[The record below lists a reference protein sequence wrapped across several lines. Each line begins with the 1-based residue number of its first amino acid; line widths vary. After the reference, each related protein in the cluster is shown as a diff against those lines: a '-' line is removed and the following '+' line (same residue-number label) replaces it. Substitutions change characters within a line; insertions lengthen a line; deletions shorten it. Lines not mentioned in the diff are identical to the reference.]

1 MIRLCVFDLGG
12 TIIDKYSL
20 SPFLSIK
27 HAFNM
32 KNVSVKNNL
41 IYKDMGTDKF
51 SHINYILNNKE
62 VVHEWFY
69 NNGKRPCYEDTLSV
83 YDDYLKYQLNEGIN
97 NVEIIPET
105 KKCIHL
111 LSENNIS
118 IGVTTGFSR
127 PVMNQMKNKLIENG
141 VMIDNYISS
150 TCLGKQGRP
159 NPHMIKELMNQLS
172 IKDPMRVIKVD
183 DTVIG
188 IHEGKNAGCIT
199 VGVSKWSSNMKM
211 NSYDQIVSREEYIE
225 KLKLS
230 TEILW
235 SANPDYVI
243 KDLSELYPLIEKIN
257 CRTF

>member
-27 HAFNM
+27 HAFN
-32 KNVSVKNNL
+32 KKKVSIKNNL
-41 IYKDMGTDKF
+41 IYKDMGVDKF
-51 SHINYILNNKE
+51 DHINHILNNKD
-62 VVHEWFY
+62 VIHDWFY
-69 NNGKRPCYEDTLSV
+69 QYGKRPCYEDSLAL
-83 YDDYLKYQLNEGIN
+83 YDDYLKYQLKEGID

-105 KKCIHL
+105 KNCIHL
-111 LSENNIS
+111 LGENNIS
-118 IGVTTGFSR
+118 TGVTTGFSR
-127 PVMNQMKNKLIENG
+127 PVMNKMKEKLIDND
-141 VMIDNYISS
+141 IILDNYISS
-150 TCLGKQGRP
+150 TCLGKPGRP
-159 NPHMIKELMNQLS
+159 NPYMIKELMNKLS
-172 IKDPMRVIKVD
+172 INDPRRVIKVD

-211 NSYDQIVSREEYIE
+211 NSYDQIVPREEYIE
-225 KLKLS
+225 KHKLS

-243 KDLSELYPLIEKIN
+243 KDLSELYPLIEEIN